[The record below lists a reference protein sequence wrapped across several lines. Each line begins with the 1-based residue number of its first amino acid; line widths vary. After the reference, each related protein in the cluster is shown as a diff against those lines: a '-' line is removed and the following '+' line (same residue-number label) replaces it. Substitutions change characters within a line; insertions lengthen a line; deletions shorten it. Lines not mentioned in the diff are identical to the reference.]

1 MLPFFTG
8 PRPRRRCA
16 VVGNFTSV
24 VSWIAST
31 CRPAIAAPVS
41 LLQPS
46 TIFAAVTFGLAKNRP
61 ACSSPPRLTPSRPT
75 GHVRGQ
81 APTYRLAR
89 DHPFEDRPPPLSR
102 RRSPND
108 PSDHSISAPVLRLPG
123 QTESYP
129 RRVGQGIS
137 QINTTSNITCAHAL
151 AHSQGQAVAGGGFEQ
166 CYNAQAVV
174 AVPRLRRGRL
184 GSSGQRQTAASAD
197 AEQGHCAA

>member
-1 MLPFFTG
+1 M
-8 PRPRRRCA
+8 
-16 VVGNFTSV
+16 

-89 DHPFEDRPPPLSR
+89 DHPFEDRTPPLSR

-129 RRVGQGIS
+129 RRVGRGIS
-137 QINTTSNITCAHAL
+137 QIDTVPNITCAHAL
-151 AHSQGQAVAGGGFEQ
+151 APSQGQAPKRKALGEARIVRQEIQPLALHAAAGAARHAPHFEFQ
-166 CYNAQAVV
+166 DDTE
-174 AVPRLRRGRL
+174 P
-184 GSSGQRQTAASAD
+184 AAR
-197 AEQGHCAA
+197 